1 MNPNKERKSAKLSR
15 SRTCV
20 VSGCSNGDYQLSLWK
35 SKVCNLH
42 GVTHQ
47 QPPCD
52 CKPPFK

>member
-42 GVTHQ
+42 GVTYQ